1 MCNLNPILTMSDNN
15 INGIDM
21 DKNTTNNLN
30 ALKDAM
36 NEVRSILIKYGI
48 KELEGEDFSF
58 KEGVLNLSN
67 SNIII
72 EENTSG
78 NEDENMCDKLNLK
91 LRSDCL
97 EELSEMINNNIL
109 EGLRENRSLLE
120 VDIRE
125 IYNGNDI
132 DNEYEANLNFVKEV
146 NKDGE

>member
-48 KELEGEDFSF
+48 KELEGKDFSF

-78 NEDENMCDKLNLK
+78 NEDENMSDKLNLK

-132 DNEYEANLNFVKEV
+132 DNEYEASLNFVKEV

>member
-15 INGIDM
+15 INGMDM
-21 DKNTTNNLN
+21 DKNNTNNLN

-48 KELEGEDFSF
+48 KELEGKDFSF

>member
-1 MCNLNPILTMSDNN
+1 MCNLNPILTLSDNN

-21 DKNTTNNLN
+21 DKNNTNKLN

-36 NEVRSILIKYGI
+36 SEVRSVLIKYGI
-48 KELEGEDFSF
+48 KELEGKDISF
-58 KEGVLNLSN
+58 KDGTLNLSN

-78 NEDENMCDKLNLK
+78 NEDENMNDKLNLK

-125 IYNGNDI
+125 IYNSNDI

>member
-36 NEVRSILIKYGI
+36 NEVRSILINYGI
-48 KELEGEDFSF
+48 KELEGKDFSF

>member
-21 DKNTTNNLN
+21 DKNNTNKLN

-36 NEVRSILIKYGI
+36 SEVRSVLIKYGI
-48 KELEGEDFSF
+48 KELEGKDISF
-58 KEGVLNLSN
+58 KDGTLNLSN

-78 NEDENMCDKLNLK
+78 NEDENMNDKLNLK

>member
-21 DKNTTNNLN
+21 DKNNTNKLN

-36 NEVRSILIKYGI
+36 SEVRSVLIKYGI
-48 KELEGEDFSF
+48 KELEGKDISF
-58 KEGVLNLSN
+58 KDGTLNLSN

-78 NEDENMCDKLNLK
+78 NEDENMNDKLNLK

-97 EELSEMINNNIL
+97 EELNEMINNNIL

>member
-1 MCNLNPILTMSDNN
+1 MCNLNPILTLSDNN

-21 DKNTTNNLN
+21 DKNNTNKLN

-36 NEVRSILIKYGI
+36 SEVRSVLIKYGI
-48 KELEGEDFSF
+48 KELEGKDISF
-58 KEGVLNLSN
+58 KDGTLNLSN

-78 NEDENMCDKLNLK
+78 NEDENMNDKLNLK

>member
-21 DKNTTNNLN
+21 DKNNTNKLN

-36 NEVRSILIKYGI
+36 SEVRSVLIKYGI
-48 KELEGEDFSF
+48 KELEGKDISF
-58 KEGVLNLSN
+58 KDGTLNLSK

-78 NEDENMCDKLNLK
+78 NEDENMNDKLNLK

>member
-48 KELEGEDFSF
+48 KELEGKDFSF

-97 EELSEMINNNIL
+97 EELSEMINNNIM

>member
-48 KELEGEDFSF
+48 KELEGKDFSF

-78 NEDENMCDKLNLK
+78 NEDENMSDKLNLK

>member
-48 KELEGEDFSF
+48 KELEGKDFSF

>member
-1 MCNLNPILTMSDNN
+1 MCNLNPILTMSDIN
-15 INGIDM
+15 INGMDM
-21 DKNTTNNLN
+21 DKNNTNNLN

-48 KELEGEDFSF
+48 KELEGKDFSF
-58 KEGVLNLSN
+58 KEGILNLSN

-78 NEDENMCDKLNLK
+78 NGDENMSDKLNLK

-146 NKDGE
+146 NNDGE